1 MDDISVFY
9 ESYLFI
15 EPTNDVIRV
24 EVRGPATSMTWATL
38 APSPTDTNNQGYMYG
53 TGYLVCYR
61 RYGSYQL
68 PNITYPPN
76 MEVRLTNKANQT
88 LISVLYVTLG
98 NFKRSFPGG
107 KEYEAIITR
116 VEE

>member
-24 EVRGPATSMTWATL
+24 EVRGPATSMTWTTL
-38 APSPTDTNNQGYMYG
+38 TPSPTDTNTQGYMYG
-53 TGYLVCYR
+53 TGYLVCYH

-68 PNITYPPN
+68 PNMTYPPN

-88 LISVLYVTLG
+88 LISVLNVTLG
-98 NFKRSFPGG
+98 NFKRTFPGG

-116 VEE
+116 VSE